1 MIQRTL
7 TCSALLAATALIA
20 ACSTP
25 EPPPPKKPKATRDY
39 VAEIRGQ
46 AAGAP
51 SVIQVMPLADTE
63 VDDLRREARR
73 KEEAKDFAGAA
84 SALKRALTLRP
95 DDPLLLQW
103 LAELSLQQGAFQVA
117 EQYAQKSY
125 DLGPRL
131 GEICVRNWL
140 TIQITR
146 TERGDATG
154 ASSAKAQV
162 PTCQIAEKVRM

>member
-1 MIQRTL
+1 MTPNKNLRIA
-7 TCSALLAATALIA
+7 ALAMLALA

-25 EPPPPKKPKATRDY
+25 EPPPPKKPKVAARDY

-63 VDDLRREARR
+63 VDDLRREART
-73 KEEAKDFAGAA
+73 KEDAKDFDGAA
-84 SALKRALTLRP
+84 KALERALAIRP
-95 DDPLLLQW
+95 NDPLLLQW
-103 LAELSLQQGAFQVA
+103 LAELALQKGAFKDA

-140 TIQITR
+140 TIHITR
-146 TERGDATG
+146 TERGDANG
-154 ASSAKAQV
+154 ANSAKAQV
-162 PTCQIAEKVRM
+162 PACQIAERVRM